1 MKTAAT
7 EMFGLELP
15 IFGFSHCRDVV
26 AAVTRAGGMGILGGS
41 GFTVQSLE
49 EELRWLDA
57 HTDGKPYG
65 IDLLMASKYDR
76 GIQQQKLDVDK
87 ILPASHVEFVRKALD
102 EAGIPRLPEDEGR
115 QMVIDRI
122 KSVNMTPD
130 DAGELLEVAFRH
142 PMIKAYINALGVV
155 PKDVAEACHARGI
168 KVGALVGQVAH
179 ARKQIAAG
187 CDFLV
192 AQGTEAGGHTGP
204 IASMILWPQVV
215 DAAGPDIPVL
225 AAGGV
230 GSGRQ
235 MAAALALGAAGV
247 WCGSIWLGTKE
258 SDASPELKERLFAAR
273 SEDAKQTTGMTGA
286 QCRVLESK
294 MTELWRRP
302 DAPPPLPKP
311 AHAYLMIEPRMRVA
325 RSRNKEWLSW
335 AVGQIVGD
343 MKEELTVRQVI
354 QEMLEG
360 YAAAMERVNN
370 AAQ

>member
-1 MKTAAT
+1 MKTAIT
-7 EMFGLELP
+7 EMFGIDLP

-26 AAVTRAGGMGILGGS
+26 AAVTRAGGMGVLGGS
-41 GFTVQSLE
+41 GFSAEHLE
-49 EELRWLDA
+49 EELRWLDE

-76 GIQQQKLDVDK
+76 GIQQQKLNIDE
-87 ILPASHVEFVRKALD
+87 ILPATHVEFVRKALD
-102 EAGIPRLPEDEGR
+102 AAGIPRLPDDNGR
-115 QMVIDRI
+115 EAVIERI
-122 KSVNMTPD
+122 RNVNMTPD

-142 PMIKAYINALGVV
+142 PMIKMYVNALGVT
-155 PKDVAEACHARGI
+155 PTDVVEACHARGI
-168 KVGALVGQVAH
+168 KVGAMIGQVAH

-204 IASMILWPQVV
+204 IASMILWPQIV
-215 DAAGPDIPVL
+215 DVAGPNIPVL

-235 MAAALALGAAGV
+235 MAAALALGTAGV
-247 WCGSIWLGTKE
+247 WCGSIWLGSKE

-273 SEDAKQTTGMTGA
+273 SEDARQTTGMTGA
-286 QCRVLESK
+286 QCRVLTSK
-294 MTELWRRP
+294 MTDLWAQP
-302 DAPPPLPKP
+302 DAPKPLPKP

-325 RSRNKEWLSW
+325 RSRNKEWLSH

-343 MKEELTVRQVI
+343 MKQESTVRQII

-360 YAAAMERVNN
+360 YANAMERVNS
-370 AAQ
+370 AV